1 MEESCEKLK
10 QETDA
15 GNKLKKNNAEL
26 LQVGVHAVAVVVAV
40 VDFVVVVTVVV
51 FVVKILEITTYLE
64 HIYSPTPHIQN

>member
-26 LQVGVHAVAVVVAV
+26 LQVGVHAVVVVVV